1 MFENLDSIW
10 IFYICLFGA
19 VIAAVDAIYSLT
31 VTSTM
36 YRKQV
41 NQRLSRLE
49 SEPDRIKAVVD
60 LRRDRGLTAA
70 GAYRLPAQWINRLI
84 LQSGL
89 TIGIWK
95 IGAGAAGAGCAFAVG
110 GFFAG
115 GWLYATGGLLAGGVL
130 APIGVLMYMRRRRR
144 NKFTDQFAEA
154 IDIIVRS
161 LRAGHPVPAAIKLA
175 ARELPDPIGTEFG
188 IVEDE
193 ITFGLDLETAMR
205 NMQERVGQE
214 DLPLFVTSVAIQ
226 TQSGGNLTEILDNL
240 AAIIRLRTKMRR
252 KIRALS
258 AEGRISSM
266 ILSLTPVALFIIINV
281 MAPDFYGAN
290 WHHPWVM
297 YGLGGAAVWMAIG
310 NMWMRK
316 MINFK
321 F

>member
-1 MFENLDSIW
+1 MFESLDSIW
-10 IFYICLFGA
+10 IFYVCLFGA

-31 VTSTM
+31 VTSAM

-49 SEPDRIKAVVD
+49 TEPDRIKAVVD

-84 LQSGL
+84 VQSGL
-89 TIGIWK
+89 TLGIWK
-95 IGAGAAGAGCAFAVG
+95 IAGAAAAAGGVAALA
-110 GFFAG
+110 GFFLKGWLYGIAGLFAG
-115 GWLYATGGLLAGGVL
+115 GAVLPLVVLLY
-130 APIGVLMYMRRRRR
+130 IRRRRR
-144 NKFTDQFAEA
+144 NRFTEQFAEA

-193 ITFGLDLETAMR
+193 ITFGMDLETAMR

-226 TQSGGNLTEILDNL
+226 TQSGGNLTEILENL
-240 AAIIRLRTKMRR
+240 AAIIRMRTKMRR

-258 AEGRISSM
+258 AEGRISSI
-266 ILSLTPVALFIIINV
+266 ILSSTPIALFVIINV
-281 MAPDFYGAN
+281 MAPDFYGSN
-290 WHHPWVM
+290 WNHPWIM

-316 MINFK
+316 MINFR